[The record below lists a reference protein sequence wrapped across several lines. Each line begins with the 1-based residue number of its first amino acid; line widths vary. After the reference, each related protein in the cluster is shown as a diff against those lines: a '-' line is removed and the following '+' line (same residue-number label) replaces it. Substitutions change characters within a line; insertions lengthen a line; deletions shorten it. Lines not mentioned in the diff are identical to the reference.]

1 MSGEL
6 SYKNHRIFVPAYHYL
21 LTAIVLINL
30 GFTLWKLFTDVSLE
44 RGVAVLVAIG
54 LAVMFFYIRL
64 FPLKVQDR
72 VIRLEMQL
80 RLHEVLPEDL
90 KPRISELRRGQLV
103 GLRFASD
110 EELPELVRDAL
121 DQKIGGESIKK
132 RIKNWQPDPWR
143 F

>member
-6 SYKNHRIFVPAYHYL
+6 SYKNHRVFVPAYHYL

-30 GFTLWKLFTDVSLE
+30 GFTLWKLFTDFSLE
-44 RGVAVLVAIG
+44 RAVAVLVAIG
-54 LAVMFFYIRL
+54 LAVMFLYIRL

-80 RLHEVLPEDL
+80 RLHEVLPADL
-90 KPRISELRRGQLV
+90 KPRIPELRRGQLI

-110 EELPELVRDAL
+110 EELPELVREAL

-132 RIKNWQPDPWR
+132 KIKKWQPDPWR